1 MVFERT
7 LFRVHERFLSL
18 EAVRKSVD
26 YCYKGAILI
35 GTLPSLPSIS
45 LNPVKSIN
53 LPANLF
59 VRKLS
64 LSRTKRLSTAA
75 Y

>member
-1 MVFERT
+1 MEFERT

-26 YCYKGAILI
+26 YCYKGSILI
-35 GTLPSLPSIS
+35 GKFPPFPSIS

-59 VRKLS
+59 VWKLS
-64 LSRTKRLSTAA
+64 LSWTKCLSSAT